1 MVTAS
6 IEAYYKVE
14 TSYPS
19 RAMRFFLF
27 PFVSF
32 PFLYAR
38 VFPLPLPSPFD
49 FRLPRARFHS
59 TLSSSQPFFPQ
70 FFFFHFLPLT
80 AFPPISLCSTFPDF
94 FDLTSLRSCSSY
106 STSVLYFLL
115 LFNYN
120 LFLRKD
126 CSTIDHLVYTK
137 SLSVIFPDVI
147 SERTVFAHIRIFLQ
161 CTCTYIQKYRA
172 RP

>member
-70 FFFFHFLPLT
+70 FFFSHFLPLT

-120 LFLRKD
+120 LFFRKD
-126 CSTIDHLVYTK
+126 CSTIDHLAY
-137 SLSVIFPDVI
+137 I
-147 SERTVFAHIRIFLQ
+147 RTNRI
-161 CTCTYIQKYRA
+161 CRYTYIFTTYLYVHTKI
-172 RP
+172 